1 MENATSYKMR
11 TLSERV
17 SIAAC
22 SRILGQ
28 VAEPDKLVQLCH
40 DFIIDP
46 SKDNAHSI
54 LEEIGS
60 DTWLLTYLEPPF
72 ERWSGIHLADTIPMI
87 SGERPSKLE

>member
-1 MENATSYKMR
+1 MGNTVSHKMR
-11 TLSERV
+11 TPSERV

-28 VAEPDKLVQLCH
+28 VAEPDKLVQLCYN
-40 DFIIDP
+40 FIIDP

-54 LEEIGS
+54 LEEIGN

-72 ERWSGIHLADTIPMI
+72 ERWSGIHFADTIPMS
-87 SGERPSKLE
+87 SGERPSRLE

>member
-1 MENATSYKMR
+1 MENAISDKMR
-11 TLSERV
+11 TLPERI

-40 DFIIDP
+40 NFIIDP
-46 SKDNAHSI
+46 SKDNAYSI

-72 ERWSGIHLADTIPMI
+72 ERWSGIHVVDTIPM
-87 SGERPSKLE
+87 SPGERPSRLE